1 MTAESLLF
9 FHDRSRIDAISM
21 TRSASE
27 LHAAVQVNY
36 SVLRPKSIIGQV
48 SGLNKKIPDLSLAS
62 ATVRLYTALVHHK
75 M

>member
-1 MTAESLLF
+1 
-9 FHDRSRIDAISM
+9 M